1 MMDEKESF
9 KNLKV
14 SQAEFLER
22 LFFSGHIVQKITF
35 VLSFGFF
42 CFLVGFGSA
51 KIVLRNE
58 KQPVALSRNEAAKNE
73 AAKKEEV
80 IESTSAQA
88 DEAKNPQA
96 SSTRAPASDDF
107 YFTIRVGSAIDESE
121 AKEMIK
127 KYSSECQDINFK
139 FSDIH
144 RRFLIYCGR
153 FDDIYSARTASE
165 KLNTSERI
173 IVRKS
178 PTDSI

>member
-1 MMDEKESF
+1 MTINNESF

-42 CFLVGFGSA
+42 CFLAGFGSA
-51 KIVLRNE
+51 KIFLRNE
-58 KQPVALSRNEAAKNE
+58 KAQITFAKNE
-73 AAKKEEV
+73 VIKKEEFLEPV
-80 IESTSAQA
+80 IAEPTESQETKDTQ
-88 DEAKNPQA
+88 K
-96 SSTRAPASDDF
+96 RAPASDDF

-121 AKEMIK
+121 AKEMMK
-127 KYSSECQDINFK
+127 KYSNECQDINFK

-165 KLNTSERI
+165 KLNTSEHI

-178 PTDSI
+178 PTDAI

>member
-1 MMDEKESF
+1 MTFDNNSF

-22 LFFSGHIVQKITF
+22 LFFSGHIVQKIIF

-51 KIVLRNE
+51 KVYLRNE
-58 KQPVALSRNEAAKNE
+58 KAQISFSKNE
-73 AAKKEEV
+73 VIKKEEV
-80 IESTSAQA
+80 LEPMAA
-88 DEAKNPQA
+88 EPGAAKISQDIQK
-96 SSTRAPASDDF
+96 RAPASDDF

-121 AKEMIK
+121 AREMVK
-127 KYSSECQDINFK
+127 KYGNECQDINFK

-178 PTDSI
+178 PTDPI

>member
-1 MMDEKESF
+1 MILDKENF
-9 KNLKV
+9 KTLKV

-51 KIVLRNE
+51 KIFFRNE
-58 KQPVALSRNEAAKNE
+58 KAKITFAKNE
-73 AAKKEEV
+73 VVKKDELLDPVPSQPEEAPVAKEGLK
-80 IESTSAQA
+80 
-88 DEAKNPQA
+88 
-96 SSTRAPASDDF
+96 RAPASDDF

-121 AKEMIK
+121 AKDMLK
-127 KYSSECQDINFK
+127 KYSNECQDINFK

-178 PTDSI
+178 PADSI